1 MRVALI
7 SYEFAGSKSGGGIGT
22 YFRSI
27 RDIMTALG
35 HDIEVFTSA
44 SDEHVSGTKLNT
56 VSSDRNDFAGAIGPI
71 FLAKHQ
77 DNPFDL
83 IESAEYGADA
93 RLIAAASPEIAHVVK
108 LHTPTYLINEINA
121 AYLNRSAKAR
131 FMLGALRR
139 GTLPSQPWNQYSPC
153 SDPERQVTLAA
164 DEITSPSRD
173 LANLVAAKWQI
184 ESRKIHVV
192 PNPYK
197 PAEAVQMIPAERKS
211 NRVTF
216 IGKLEVRKGVLE
228 LAKAIPTILKHA
240 PDTNIRFVGRSLPHP
255 STKRDLIE
263 HLRESIGAENLDRVE
278 FTGGVSHDQIPKLLA
293 ETDIAVF
300 PSYWENFPY
309 VCLEAMSAACGVVG
323 SQSGGM
329 AEMIEDEHTGLL
341 INPKKPREI
350 ADAIIALL
358 KAPKTRIK
366 MGRAARDHVL
376 STYSADRIAPLQ
388 IASYERAIENAKKR
402 NMQNV
407 AAT

>member
-1 MRVALI
+1 
-7 SYEFAGSKSGGGIGT
+7 
-22 YFRSI
+22 
-27 RDIMTALG
+27 MTALG

-44 SDEHVSGTKLNT
+44 ADEHVSKTTLNT
-56 VSSDRNDFAGAIGPI
+56 VPSDRNGFAGAIAPV
-71 FLAKHQ
+71 FLERHQ
-77 DNPFDL
+77 ENPFDL

-93 RLIAAASPEIAHVVK
+93 RLIAAASPEAAHVVK

-139 GTLPSQPWNQYSPC
+139 GRLPTQPWNQYSPC
-153 SDPERQVTLAA
+153 SDPEKQVTLAA

-184 ESRKIHVV
+184 EPPRINVV

-197 PAEAVQMIPAERKS
+197 PGDAVQMIPAERKS

-216 IGKLEVRKGVLE
+216 IGKLEVRKGVIE
-228 LAKAIPTILKHA
+228 LANAISIILKHT
-240 PDTNIRFVGRSLPHP
+240 PDTKFRFVGRSLPHP

-278 FTGGVSHDQIPKLLA
+278 FTGGVSHDQIPELLA
-293 ETDIAVF
+293 ATDIAVF

-309 VCLEAMSAACGVVG
+309 VCLEAMSAASGVVG

-329 AEMIEDEHTGLL
+329 AEMIEDGRTGLL

-358 KAPKTRIK
+358 KSPETRIK